1 MRVLIWFLAL
11 CGGLVS
17 VGRAANPPPRPRPNA
32 SAPKVARLE
41 QGEIEGAKFTWIR
54 PAQWNHCILL
64 LAHGQRPENAPLVAD
79 LFPEHAA
86 YKTLVDEGWIVAKTS
101 FRRNG
106 IIVADAVLD
115 LENLR
120 AEIVRRFGKPTRVLI
135 EGESMGGF
143 IAMLIAERLPEET
156 PLFNGVVAI
165 DPALAMRDPASD
177 AVGLTMQ
184 PQLPIV
190 FLSSRTEAEGP
201 RRYTEVKMPGATAST
216 RPVLL
221 RVNREGHVNVNQAE
235 RLSALR
241 ILNTWLD
248 SGPESLP
255 KPEAGKAYL
264 DVTHVPEPMPSR
276 VFLDPDKRGFT
287 AHVAEVSRVFGNILL
302 DAQPADF
309 AAIGLVRNAYV
320 RLTLRDHTFRVFLG
334 KDFSSVKR
342 GEWVVFPNADGF
354 YWLARNFFSAAE
366 ASQAEVGDLVQIRRY
381 DETPQNPETAPAG
394 GL

>member
-11 CGGLVS
+11 CSALVS
-17 VGRAANPPPRPRPNA
+17 VIQAANPPPRPRPKP
-32 SAPKVARLE
+32 SAPAVARLE

-54 PAQWNHCILL
+54 PAKWNRCILL
-64 LAHGQRPENAPLVAD
+64 LAHGQRPETAPLVAD

-86 YKTLVDEGWIVAKTS
+86 YKALVDEGWIVAKTS

-106 IIVADAVLD
+106 IIVADALLD

-120 AEIVRRFGKPTRVLI
+120 AEIVRRFGKPTRVLV

-143 IAMLIAERLPEET
+143 IALLIAERLPEET
-156 PLFNGVVAI
+156 PLFHGVVAI
-165 DPALAMRDPASD
+165 DAALAMRDPASD
-177 AVGLTMQ
+177 TVGLTMQ
-184 PQLPIV
+184 PQLPVV
-190 FLSSRTEAEGP
+190 FLSSRTEFEGP
-201 RRYTEVKMPGATAST
+201 RHYAETKLPGAIAAI

-221 RVNREGHVNVNQAE
+221 RVNRDGHVNVNQTE

-248 SGPESLP
+248 SGLETLP
-255 KPEAGKAYL
+255 KPEGGKTYL
-264 DVTHVPEPMPSR
+264 DMTHLPEPMPSR
-276 VFLDPDKRGFT
+276 VFLDADNRGFT
-287 AHVAEVSRVFGNILL
+287 AHVTEVSRVFGNILL
-302 DAQPADF
+302 DTQPADF

-320 RLTLRDHTFRVFLG
+320 QLTVRDHHFRVFLG

-342 GEWVVFPNADGF
+342 GEWVMFPNADGF

-381 DETPQNPETAPAG
+381 DETPKTPETAPTEG
-394 GL
+394 M